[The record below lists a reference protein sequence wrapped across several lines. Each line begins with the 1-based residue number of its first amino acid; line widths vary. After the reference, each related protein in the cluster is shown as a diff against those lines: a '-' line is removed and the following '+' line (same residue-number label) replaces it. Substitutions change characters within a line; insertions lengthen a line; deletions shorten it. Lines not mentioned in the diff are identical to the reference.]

1 MTDVEFMT
9 NIISE
14 ICNYAVENEMEPDDT
29 IRTIANNLLAI
40 LEISTFNNWTLSE
53 PPKEENT

>member
-1 MTDVEFMT
+1 MTDAEFIT

-14 ICNYAVENEMEPDDT
+14 ICNQAVENEMEPDDT

-40 LEISTFNNWTLSE
+40 LEISTFNNWTLPESQ
-53 PPKEENT
+53 KEE

>member
-1 MTDVEFMT
+1 MTDVEFIT

-29 IRTIANNLLAI
+29 IRPHA
-40 LEISTFNNWTLSE
+40 LS
-53 PPKEENT
+53 PEEALKLWNGRADDGLDKT

>member
-1 MTDVEFMT
+1 MTDAEFIT

-14 ICNYAVENEMEPDDT
+14 ICNHAVENEMEPDDT

-40 LEISTFNNWTLSE
+40 LEISTFNNWTLPESQ
-53 PPKEENT
+53 KEE